1 MISFLTFSSSKSI
14 ADGPVYHGLNYT
26 DSAEKLFRI
35 WLSRV
40 LETFRPLCD
49 CLNVSNTLESQMKR
63 RPAIEPYIDRN
74 DWPVK
79 VFSIS

>member
-14 ADGPVYHGLNYT
+14 ADSPVYHGLNYT
-26 DSAEKLFRI
+26 DSAEKLCDQF
-35 WLSRV
+35 
-40 LETFRPLCD
+40 FD

-74 DWPVK
+74 DWPVQ